1 MEVTLTDNPPR
12 RHRLRN
18 TLVVGG
24 VSAAVAISF
33 ASTGASAAPTPAPT
47 GNSNAS
53 CPASE
58 GITPNSITLGYFY
71 PKTGPAAANF
81 AGGEQAARLRV
92 AQENAKGGINGRKI
106 NLISYDDQANAAAQ
120 VSAANKALTDD
131 HIFGLVM
138 TSANDAAFPTF
149 KAQNVPVTGFN
160 VLAMA
165 TDRNTFSV
173 VGPTSPTIISTAVDQ
188 RLKDAGV
195 TNVAL
200 IAHNTPSAAAGM
212 INTSKALPAS
222 GTGVKQALLI
232 TDEPQGAH
240 DATSTALRVKNS
252 GADGAYMSMFVDGVV
267 SIAQAFK
274 QQGVNLKGSVGA
286 GLVDP
291 AVIAKAAGPLEG
303 MIGTTYGTIP
313 AGVPGASGMRTY
325 INGMKAAGL
334 NPYNATAPIAFAATD
349 LMIHGLKLAG
359 KCPTRAAFID
369 NLRKVTKYNA
379 AGMMPQA
386 VSFTPGV
393 TPMGNPAN
401 CSWYVVIKNGVPVPD
416 PKATCGKLVDTTTGQ
431 VVLG

>member
-1 MEVTLTDNPPR
+1 MSRTFQPK
-12 RHRLRN
+12 HRLRN
-18 TLVVGG
+18 TIVVGG
-24 VSAAVAISF
+24 MSAAVALSF
-33 ASTGASAAPTPAPT
+33 AAAGANAAPTPAPKVNT
-47 GNSNAS
+47 NAS

-58 GITPNSITLGYFY
+58 GVSPTSITLGYFV
-71 PKTGPAAANF
+71 PKTGPAASNF

-106 NLISYDDQANAAAQ
+106 NLIAYDDQANAATQ
-120 VSAANKALTDD
+120 ITVANKALESD

-173 VGPTSPTIISTAVDQ
+173 VGPTSPTIISTAIAE
-188 RLKDAGV
+188 RLKQAGV

-212 INTSKALPAS
+212 INTSKALAAS

-240 DATSTALRVKNS
+240 DATSTALRVRNA

-267 SIAQAFK
+267 SIAQALK

-313 AGVPGASGMRTY
+313 AGVPGAAGMRTY

-334 NPYNATAPIAFAATD
+334 NPYSPTAPIAFAAAD

-359 KCPTRAAFID
+359 KCPTRASFID

-379 AGMMPQA
+379 AGMMPQP
-386 VSFTPGV
+386 VSFQPGV
-393 TPMGNPAN
+393 TPMGSPAH
-401 CSWYVVIKNGVPVPD
+401 CSWYVVIKNGIPVPD
-416 PKATCGKLVDTTTGQ
+416 AKATCGKLVDATTGQ
-431 VVLG
+431 VVG

>member
-1 MEVTLTDNPPR
+1 MSIGPKHR
-12 RHRLRN
+12 RRN
-18 TLVVGG
+18 AIVIGG
-24 VSAAVAISF
+24 MSAAVALSF
-33 ASTGASAAPTPAPT
+33 AATTASAAPTPAPAA
-47 GNSNAS
+47 NNAA
-53 CPASE
+53 CAPSE
-58 GITPNSITLGYFY
+58 GITPTSITIGYFV
-71 PKTGPAAANF
+71 PKTGPAASNF

-92 AQENAKGGINGRKI
+92 AQENAKGGIYGRKI
-106 NLISYDDQANAAAQ
+106 NLIAYDDQANAATQ
-120 VSAANKALTDD
+120 ITVANKALESD

-165 TDRNTFSV
+165 NDRNTFSV
-173 VGPTSPTIISTAVDQ
+173 VGPTSPTIISTAIAE
-188 RLKDAGV
+188 RLKQAGV

-200 IAHNTPSAAAGM
+200 IAHNSPSAAAGM
-212 INTSKALPAS
+212 INTSKALAAS

-240 DATSTALRVKNS
+240 DATSTALRVRNS

-267 SIAQAFK
+267 SIAQALK

-291 AVIAKAAGPLEG
+291 AVIAKAASPLEG

-313 AGVPGASGMRTY
+313 AGVPGAAGMRTY

-334 NPYNATAPIAFAATD
+334 NPYSPTAPIAFAASD

-359 KCPTRAAFID
+359 KCPTRASFID
-369 NLRKVTKYNA
+369 KLRKVTKYNA

-386 VSFTPGV
+386 VSFQPGV
-393 TPMGNPAN
+393 TPMGSPAN

-416 PKATCGKLVDTTTGQ
+416 AKATCGKLVDATTGQ
-431 VVLG
+431 VVG